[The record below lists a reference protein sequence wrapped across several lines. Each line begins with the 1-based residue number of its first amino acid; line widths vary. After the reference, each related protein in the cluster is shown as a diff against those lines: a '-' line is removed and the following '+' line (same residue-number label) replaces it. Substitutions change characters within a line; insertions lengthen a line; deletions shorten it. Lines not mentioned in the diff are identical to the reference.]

1 MSYAFFGLLNP
12 LRVIQLLKRGRSSLR
27 PLVSKGQ
34 YLCLLKI
41 DIKDDASLFQN
52 PYSMAIL
59 GKKCALPTTTNR
71 PCRKRLYLPLT
82 TQLTS
87 K

>member
-1 MSYAFFGLLNP
+1 MCRLLTKLICPFSCHVLRFF
-12 LRVIQLLKRGRSSLR
+12 RIIESSESDTASKRGRSSLR

-59 GKKCALPTTTNR
+59 GKKCALPTTTYR
-71 PCRKRLYLPLT
+71 PV
-82 TQLTS
+82 S
-87 K
+87 

>member
-41 DIKDDASLFQN
+41 DKKDDASLFQN

-59 GKKCALPTTTNR
+59 GKKCALPTTTYR
-71 PCRKRLYLPLT
+71 PV
-82 TQLTS
+82 S
-87 K
+87 